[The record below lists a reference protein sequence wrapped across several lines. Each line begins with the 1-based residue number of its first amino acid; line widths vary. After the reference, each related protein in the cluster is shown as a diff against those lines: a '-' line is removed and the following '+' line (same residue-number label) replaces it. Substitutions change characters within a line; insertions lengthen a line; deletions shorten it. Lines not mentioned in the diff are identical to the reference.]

1 MLCLLGDLLLKEDIN
16 FDYNIHDIG
25 EDMMRLM
32 HELFPICRSIT
43 GNGVRETL
51 SIMKKYISLE
61 KFEIPTGKKVF
72 DWTIPNEWNILDG
85 YIIDPNGKKIVD
97 FKKSNL
103 HILNYSVP
111 IDKTIEFSELKK
123 HIFTDSNMPDAIPYV
138 TSYYKKNWGFC
149 MTHNQLLKLRDGK
162 YKVKI
167 DSTLKPGHLTYGEFF
182 KKGKI
187 EDEILISTYVCHP
200 SLCNDNLSGI
210 VFCTLLGKILEKFS
224 LNHSIRFLFI
234 PETIGAITWLS
245 LNEKNIHKIKHGL
258 NISDIGNKGKL
269 VYKKSRIGN
278 TKIDEIAINVL
289 NKVKD
294 HSKTT
299 EFYPYGSDER
309 QYCSPGL
316 NLPVG
321 HLMREFYDI
330 TVNGKQNSG
339 YHTSADNFSVISQD
353 SLEEAFKICVKII
366 LEVDGLEMEDKEEST
381 NKIFKKKI
389 DLQNQQY
396 YYNLKPKCEP
406 QLGKYNIYE
415 EIGGMYDLEK
425 KEMKF
430 AFLWVL
436 NFSDGEHSLQDISK
450 KSGINIEIIRNA
462 SNILEEKQLISK
474 FDTNSKN

>member
-1 MLCLLGDLLLKEDIN
+1 MNKIEISNDTSH
-16 FDYNIHDIG
+16 NIGNEMIK
-25 EDMMRLM
+25 LM
-32 HELFPICRSIT
+32 HELYPICRSIT
-43 GNGVRETL
+43 GDGVRETL
-51 SIMKKYISLE
+51 SIIKKHISLE
-61 KFEIPTGKKVF
+61 KFEVPTGKKVF
-72 DWTIPNEWNILDG
+72 DWTIPDEWNIFDG
-85 YIIDPNGKKIVD
+85 YIIDPNGEKIVD

-103 HILNYSVP
+103 HILNYSTP
-111 IDKTIEFSELKK
+111 IDRTIKFSELKD
-123 HIFTDSNMPDAIPYV
+123 HIYTDPSMPDAIPYV

-149 MTHNQLLKLRDGK
+149 MTHNQLLKLRDGN

-167 DSTLKPGHLTYGEFF
+167 DSILKPGHLTYGEFF
-182 KKGKI
+182 KKGKMV
-187 EDEILISTYVCHP
+187 DEILISTYVCHP
-200 SLCNDNLSGI
+200 SLCNDNLSGL
-210 VFCTLLGKILEKFS
+210 VFCTLLGKFLENFS

-278 TKIDEIAINVL
+278 TKIDQIATNVL
-289 NKVKD
+289 NEVKND
-294 HSKTT
+294 SKTM

-321 HLMREFYDI
+321 HFMREFYDI
-330 TVNGKQNSG
+330 SVNGKQKSG
-339 YHTSADNFSVISQD
+339 YHTSADDFSVISQD

-366 LEVDGLEMEDKEEST
+366 LKLDSIETVDEKEVLTDKIS
-381 NKIFKKKI
+381 KKEI

-406 QLGKYNIYE
+406 QLSKYNIYE
-415 EIGGMYDLEK
+415 EIGGTYNLEK

-430 AFLWVL
+430 ALLWVL
-436 NFSDGEHSLQDISK
+436 NFSDGEHSLQDIAQ
-450 KSGINIEIIRNA
+450 KSGIGLEIIRNA

-474 FDTNSKN
+474 FDGNSKN